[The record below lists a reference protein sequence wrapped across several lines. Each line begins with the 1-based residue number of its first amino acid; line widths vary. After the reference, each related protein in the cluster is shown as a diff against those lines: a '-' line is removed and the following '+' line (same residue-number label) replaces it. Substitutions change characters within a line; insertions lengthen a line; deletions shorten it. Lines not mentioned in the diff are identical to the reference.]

1 MINRIDQ
8 CTTLRNGVNMPWFGL
23 GVWQVQDE
31 NTLIQAVH
39 AALQAGYR
47 SIDTARAYLNED
59 MVGKALATAPVPRE
73 QIFVTTKLWNG
84 DQGYDSALREYEE
97 SCKLLGVDV
106 IDLYLIHW
114 PVPVLDKYVDS
125 WKALVRLYEE
135 KRVRA
140 IGVCNFKKHHLE
152 RLVAET
158 GVAPM
163 VNQVECHPLFPQNE
177 MLAYCREQGIQM
189 EAYSPLLN
197 GRLPTIAPAVEPIAQ
212 KYGKTAAQVILRW
225 QIEREVVVIPKSVRE
240 HRILENGDIFNFS
253 LDAADMAALAKL
265 ESGTHFLS
273 DPDEMDF
280 YGVPGTMPKRDIK

>member
-8 CTTLRNGVNMPWFGL
+8 CTTLRNGVEMPWFGL

-39 AALQAGYR
+39 AAFKAGYR
-47 SIDTARAYLNED
+47 SIDTARAYVNED

-84 DQGYDSALREYEE
+84 DQGYDSALREYEQ

-125 WKALVRLYEE
+125 WKALVRLHEE

-152 RLVAET
+152 RLVEET

-177 MLAYCREQGIQM
+177 MLAYCRAQGIQM

-197 GRLPTIAPAVEPIAQ
+197 GRLSLITEQLEPLARKHDKTVAQ
-212 KYGKTAAQVILRW
+212 IILRW
-225 QIEREVVVIPKSVRE
+225 QIEREVVVIPKSVRAQ
-240 HRILENGDIFNFS
+240 RILENGDIFDFS
-253 LDAADMAALAKL
+253 LDADDMAAIAQL

-280 YGVPGTMPKRDIK
+280 YGVPGTMPKKDK

>member
-125 WKALVRLYEE
+125 WKALVRLHEE